1 MTTPKSGYLSAKPDN
16 ASLENLDSYN
26 GGLVVSENIEAI
38 NYTKDDANRILS
50 LPNFDL
56 TYNDVEIM
64 RVKPRIPN

>member
-16 ASLENLDSYN
+16 ATLENLDSYN
-26 GGLVVSENIEAI
+26 GGLVVSENVEAI
-38 NYTKDDANRILS
+38 NFTKDDANKILS

-64 RVKPRIPN
+64 RVKPRIPL